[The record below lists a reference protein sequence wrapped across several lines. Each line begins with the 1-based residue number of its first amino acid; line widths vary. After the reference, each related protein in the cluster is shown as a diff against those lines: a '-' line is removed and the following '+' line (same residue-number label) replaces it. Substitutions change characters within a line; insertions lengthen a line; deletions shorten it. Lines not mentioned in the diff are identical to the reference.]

1 MKLLIILLLFI
12 FLNKSNSDIINN
24 QNQNQKQKQQQKQ
37 QQKPKN
43 GYKLS
48 NGLALTPPMGFNYWN
63 FDGCKTNLINETMM
77 MNTAYEMSTNGMSK
91 VGYEYVNLDDCWMAK
106 TRDENG
112 NLRADP
118 VRFPH
123 GIKYL
128 SDYIHSLGL
137 KFGIYGDI
145 GSETCQGYP
154 GSEDY
159 LEQDAKQFAEWGV
172 DFVKMDGCNMQ
183 VSDMKKAYTDLGQY
197 LQNTGRPMVYSCS
210 WPTYAYVQNITM
222 PFDYIEGICNLWR
235 EFQDVTDNF
244 TEWTQILDEMEDS
257 VPKRSQ
263 FAAPGS
269 FNDPDMLEI
278 GNGLEN
284 VVEYKSM
291 FSLWSIIAAPLIAGN
306 DIISMSKETLEI
318 LINEEV
324 IQVNQDPLGIQGNRV
339 YKNQKLE
346 VYQRTLINNS
356 YAIALF
362 NRGDTNS
369 DITITSEMLNLTN
382 HQNYNIRDLWSH
394 TDNGTFSDTF
404 TASVQPHGTVLIKL
418 SPKINNNNNNNNSIH
433 LPLKYKKY
441 FLNK

>member
-12 FLNKSNSDIINN
+12 FLNKSNSGIINN
-24 QNQNQKQKQQQKQ
+24 K
-37 QQKPKN
+37 KPKN

-77 MNTAYEMSTNGMSK
+77 MDTAYAMSTNGMSK

-106 TRDENG
+106 SRDENG

-118 VRFPH
+118 IRFPH

-154 GSEDY
+154 GSENY

-183 VSDMKKAYTDLGQY
+183 VSYMKKAYTDLGQY

-235 EFQDVTDNF
+235 EFQDITDNF

-278 GNGLEN
+278 GNGLESI
-284 VVEYKSM
+284 VEYKSM

-306 DIISMSKETLEI
+306 DIISMSKETLDI

-339 YKNQKLE
+339 YKYQNLE

-369 DITITSEMLNLTN
+369 DITITGEMLNLTN

-404 TASVQPHGTVLIKL
+404 TASVQPHATILIKL
-418 SPKINNNNNNNNSIH
+418 SPKINNNNNNSNSIH
-433 LPLKYKKY
+433 LPLNIKNI
-441 FLNK
+441 F

>member
-1 MKLLIILLLFI
+1 MRLLIILILFI
-12 FLNKSNSDIINN
+12 FFNKSNSIII
-24 QNQNQKQKQQQKQ
+24 KQHHIQH
-37 QQKPKN
+37 PKTN
-43 GYKLS
+43 TGYKLS

-77 MNTAYEMSTNGMSK
+77 MNTAYAMSTNGMSK

-106 TRDENG
+106 TRDRNG
-112 NLRADP
+112 NLRPDP
-118 VRFPH
+118 IRFPN

-128 SDYIHSLGL
+128 ADYIHSLGL

-145 GSETCQGYP
+145 GSETCKGYP
-154 GSEDY
+154 GSEKY
-159 LEQDAKQFAEWGV
+159 LEQDAKMFAEWGV

-197 LQNTGRPMVYSCS
+197 LQDTGRPMVYSCS
-210 WPTYAYVQNITM
+210 WPTYAYVENITM

-235 EFQDVTDNF
+235 EFQDIRDNF
-244 TEWTQILDEMEDS
+244 TEWTRILDEMEDS
-257 VPKRSQ
+257 IPKRSQ
-263 FAAPGS
+263 FAGPS
-269 FNDPDMLEI
+269 HFNDPDMLEI
-278 GNGLEN
+278 GNGFEN
-284 VVEYKSM
+284 VIEYKSM

-306 DIISMSKETLEI
+306 DIVSMSKEILEI
-318 LINEEV
+318 LINDEV

-339 YKNQKLE
+339 YKDQQLE
-346 VYQRTLINNS
+346 VYQRTLINDS

-362 NRGDTNS
+362 NRGEVDA

-382 HQNYNIRDLWSH
+382 NQNYNIRDLWAH

-404 TASVQPHGTVLIKL
+404 TATVQPHSTVMIKL
-418 SPKINNNNNNNNSIH
+418 SPKINNSIH

-441 FLNK
+441 FLNKN

>member
-24 QNQNQKQKQQQKQ
+24 QNQKQKQQQQKQ

-77 MNTAYEMSTNGMSK
+77 MDTAYEMSTNGMSK

-118 VRFPH
+118 IRFPH

-154 GSEDY
+154 GSENY

-172 DFVKMDGCNMQ
+172 DFVKMDGCNMK

-418 SPKINNNNNNNNSIH
+418 SPKINNNNNNNSIH
-433 LPLKYKKY
+433 LPLKFKKY